1 VKVHGSDCRDG
12 YIHWGAVNAPDFT
25 TSNFAAPN
33 FTTPTTAPKPTA
45 WLNKYTRAVRV
56 GSRLPGL
63 AASFLAAILL
73 AAVFLVGCAGRQ
85 PAANRQPAPP
95 VQPGP
100 EPPAEAAK
108 SNAGASPVIP
118 TPRVGVPF
126 EEGKASWYGAPFH
139 GRQASNGEIYDMN
152 KLTAAHRTLPFNTV
166 VRVTNLNNGK
176 STTVRITDRGPFV
189 DNRIIDLSYA
199 AAREIE
205 SVGPGVVPVRL
216 EILSAIDPTV
226 GFFTVQIGAFRER
239 ANAER
244 LRDRLSSSYSPV
256 AIQSFE
262 SPTGSYY
269 RVHVGK
275 VSGEDAAKKLG
286 EQLHQREGV
295 KPLIF
300 RVDTSAPGG
309 GNL

>member
-1 VKVHGSDCRDG
+1 
-12 YIHWGAVNAPDFT
+12 
-25 TSNFAAPN
+25 
-33 FTTPTTAPKPTA
+33 
-45 WLNKYTRAVRV
+45 
-56 GSRLPGL
+56 
-63 AASFLAAILL
+63 
-73 AAVFLVGCAGRQ
+73 
-85 PAANRQPAPP
+85 

-100 EPPAEAAK
+100 APPAETAK
-108 SNAGASPVIP
+108 RDANVSPVIP
-118 TPRVGVPF
+118 TPHEGVVF

-139 GRQASNGEIYDMN
+139 GRHASNGEIYDMN

-166 VRVTNLNNGK
+166 VRVTNQTNGK

-205 SVGPGVVPVRL
+205 SIGPGVVPVRL
-216 EILSAIDPTV
+216 EILSAIDPTA

-244 LRDRLSSSYSPV
+244 LRDRLSSTYSPV

-262 SPTGSYY
+262 SPNGSYY

-286 EQLHQREGV
+286 EQLHEREGV

-300 RVDTSAPGG
+300 RVDT
-309 GNL
+309 N

>member
-1 VKVHGSDCRDG
+1 MKIAGTILRRASGSLGTLGKAALRDSG
-12 YIHWGAVNAPDFT
+12 QAGFRGHRPGLQVRNLTWPSVRSRIGSCFG
-25 TSNFAAPN
+25 
-33 FTTPTTAPKPTA
+33 TPT
-45 WLNKYTRAVRV
+45 
-56 GSRLPGL
+56 SI
-63 AASFLAAILL
+63 FLAAM
-73 AAVFLVGCAGRQ
+73 FLVGCAGRQ
-85 PAANRQPAPP
+85 PAASRQPAPP
-95 VQPGP
+95 VQPSP
-100 EPPAEAAK
+100 EPPAESAK
-108 SNAGASPVIP
+108 RDASPVIP
-118 TPRVGVPF
+118 TPHEGVVF

-166 VRVTNLNNGK
+166 VRVTNMTNGK

-205 SVGPGVVPVRL
+205 SIGPGVVPVRL
-216 EILSAIDPTV
+216 EILSAIDPNA

-256 AIQSFE
+256 AIQSYE
-262 SPTGSYY
+262 SPNGSYY

-275 VSGEDAAKKLG
+275 VSGEDAAKRLG
-286 EQLHQREGV
+286 EQLHEREGV

-300 RVDTSAPGG
+300 RVDA
-309 GNL
+309 N

>member
-1 VKVHGSDCRDG
+1 VKIEYGQWQSSPQLF
-12 YIHWGAVNAPDFT
+12 GALGRNECARVAR
-25 TSNFAAPN
+25 
-33 FTTPTTAPKPTA
+33 TASQLT
-45 WLNKYTRAVRV
+45 
-56 GSRLPGL
+56 GL
-63 AASFLAAILL
+63 AAIFFAAALL
-73 AAVFLVGCAGRQ
+73 TGCAGRQ
-85 PAANRQPAPP
+85 PVANRQPAPP

-100 EPPAEAAK
+100 EPPAETAK
-108 SNAGASPVIP
+108 SDAGAPVNPIP
-118 TPRVGVPF
+118 HGGVAF

-152 KLTAAHRTLPFNTV
+152 KLTAAHRTLPFNTM
-166 VRVTNLNNGK
+166 VRVTNLANGK

-205 SVGPGVVPVRL
+205 SIGPGVVPVRL
-216 EILSAIDPTV
+216 EILSAIDPTA

-244 LRDRLSSSYSPV
+244 LRDRLSASYSPV

-262 SPTGSYY
+262 SSNGSYY

-275 VSGEDAAKKLG
+275 VSGEDAAKRLG

-300 RVDTSAPGG
+300 RVDTDSPRGG
-309 GNL
+309 TP

>member
-1 VKVHGSDCRDG
+1 MAWTTWRSASRPCSREKAAGLREFHS
-12 YIHWGAVNAPDFT
+12 APQVPGT
-25 TSNFAAPN
+25 RRFA
-33 FTTPTTAPKPTA
+33 
-45 WLNKYTRAVRV
+45 RV
-56 GSRLPGL
+56 ALSAFRFC
-63 AASFLAAILL
+63 ASASIFLAAF
-73 AAVFLVGCAGRQ
+73 FLMGCAGRQ

-100 EPPAEAAK
+100 EAPAESAK
-108 SNAGASPVIP
+108 REAGAPSVIP
-118 TPRVGVPF
+118 TPHEVVPF

-166 VRVTNLNNGK
+166 VRVTNMTNGK

-205 SVGPGVVPVRL
+205 SIGPGVVPVRL
-216 EILSAIDPTV
+216 EILSAIDPNA

-262 SPTGSYY
+262 SPNGSYY

-275 VSGEDAAKKLG
+275 VSGEDAAKRLG
-286 EQLHQREGV
+286 EQLHEREGV

-300 RVDTSAPGG
+300 RLDTNSPRGE
-309 GNL
+309 NP

>member
-1 VKVHGSDCRDG
+1 MPLGLIEKPALQGSGPAGLHRLRPALQVEG
-12 YIHWGAVNAPDFT
+12 TAR
-25 TSNFAAPN
+25 FA
-33 FTTPTTAPKPTA
+33 
-45 WLNKYTRAVRV
+45 R
-56 GSRLPGL
+56 GSRIFFRFATL
-63 AASFLAAILL
+63 ASIFLV
-73 AAVFLVGCAGRQ
+73 AVFLVGCAARQ
-85 PAANRQPAPP
+85 PAANRAPAPP

-100 EPPAEAAK
+100 EPPAETAK
-108 SNAGASPVIP
+108 SDA
-118 TPRVGVPF
+118 GVPPVNSAPGTGVIF

-166 VRVTNLNNGK
+166 VRVTNVSNGK

-199 AAREIE
+199 AAKEIG
-205 SVGPGVVPVRL
+205 SIGPGVVPVRI
-216 EILSAIDPTV
+216 EILSAIDPTA
-226 GFFTVQIGAFRER
+226 GFFTVQIGAFRDR

-256 AIQSFE
+256 AVQSFE
-262 SPTGSYY
+262 SPGGSYY

-286 EQLHQREGV
+286 QELREREGV
-295 KPLIF
+295 TPLIF
-300 RVDTSAPGG
+300 RVDTSAARGANP
-309 GNL
+309 

>member
-1 VKVHGSDCRDG
+1 MSADSPVKIAEITLRGASRPPGSREK
-12 YIHWGAVNAPDFT
+12 
-25 TSNFAAPN
+25 AAGLRGLRPALQLRG
-33 FTTPTTAPKPTA
+33 TDR
-45 WLNKYTRAVRV
+45 YTR
-56 GSRLPGL
+56 GSLSSSRFFG
-63 AASFLAAILL
+63 ATAILL
-73 AAVFLVGCAGRQ
+73 AAIFLIGCAGRQ
-85 PAANRQPAPP
+85 PVANRQPAPP

-100 EPPAEAAK
+100 APPAETAK
-108 SNAGASPVIP
+108 RDASASPVIP
-118 TPRVGVPF
+118 TPHEGVVF

-139 GRQASNGEIYDMN
+139 GRHASNGEIYDMN

-166 VRVTNLNNGK
+166 VRVTNVTNGK

-205 SVGPGVVPVRL
+205 SIGPGVVPVRL
-216 EILSAIDPTV
+216 EILSAIDPTA

-244 LRDRLSSSYSPV
+244 LRDRLSSTYSSV

-262 SPTGSYY
+262 SPNGSYY

-275 VSGEDAAKKLG
+275 VSGEDAAKRLG
-286 EQLHQREGV
+286 EQLHEREGV

-300 RVDTSAPGG
+300 RVDT
-309 GNL
+309 N

>member
-1 VKVHGSDCRDG
+1 VKGRGCGCRDG
-12 YIHWGAVNAPDFT
+12 YIRWGAVNAPNLTTPDFT
-25 TSNFAAPN
+25 APDSTALNSTALN
-33 FTTPTTAPKPTA
+33 FTALNFTV
-45 WLNKYTRAVRV
+45 WLDRYTQAVR
-56 GSRLPGL
+56 GGWRFPG
-63 AASFLAAILL
+63 LAAILL
-73 AAVFLVGCAGRQ
+73 AAIFLVGCAGRQ

-100 EPPAEAAK
+100 EPPAETAK
-108 SNAGASPVIP
+108 SDASPVIP
-118 TPRVGVPF
+118 TPRAGVPF

-152 KLTAAHRTLPFNTV
+152 KLTAAHRTLPFNTM

-226 GFFTVQIGAFRER
+226 GFFTVQIGAFRDR

-262 SPTGSYY
+262 SPNGSYY

-309 GNL
+309 GDL

>member
-1 VKVHGSDCRDG
+1 MSVSAGLLRRNVRSPRMRSQ
-12 YIHWGAVNAPDFT
+12 IWSVAPAF
-25 TSNFAAPN
+25 
-33 FTTPTTAPKPTA
+33 
-45 WLNKYTRAVRV
+45 L
-56 GSRLPGL
+56 
-63 AASFLAAILL
+63 LAAIF
-73 AAVFLVGCAGRQ
+73 VTGCAGRRSTASQ
-85 PAANRQPAPP
+85 PPAPP
-95 VQPGP
+95 VQPEPAPPP
-100 EPPAEAAK
+100 ETPKRDAD
-108 SNAGASPVIP
+108 ASPVIP
-118 TPRVGVPF
+118 TPHEGVAF

-139 GRQASNGEIYDMN
+139 GRKASNGEIYDMN

-166 VRVTNLNNGK
+166 VRVINLNNGK

-199 AAREIE
+199 AARQIE
-205 SVGPGVVPVRL
+205 SIGPGVVPVRL
-216 EILSAIDPTV
+216 EILSAIDPTA

-244 LRDRLSSSYSPV
+244 LRDRLRSTYSPV

-262 SPTGSYY
+262 SSDGSYY

-286 EQLHQREGV
+286 ERLHQREGV

-300 RVDTSAPGG
+300 RVDSATP
-309 GNL
+309 